1 MGIVYFDICA
11 IPLILMI
18 LFICFTRKMF
28 KGLANRMYIVSVFLA
43 LFTTIADLTME
54 STDNM
59 IPMTPG
65 VRAACTVATYAYFIL
80 RNLTPVFI
88 ILFLFTLTRTT
99 FLIKKAWAKTVF
111 FAPFGIIMAL
121 LAQNPFTG
129 LAFVIT
135 PENGYTRGPLMVVFY
150 AIAFI
155 YGISGFAYCIY
166 CRRYLSKYKWG
177 SLLSIYALG
186 YFSVFIQLFFPDILI
201 EMFCTAVSEML
212 ILFAIIRPEEQ
223 MDLQSGM
230 LSFNTYQVDLKNV
243 IHSRVPA
250 VICIIQIL
258 NCREIRNYLGDHE
271 YNKCLS
277 TIANGIRSTK
287 WNHKHNVEL
296 YFEMPGT
303 IYLITSLEGMCTS
316 EIGEII
322 LNSVKT
328 SVSKYVEVGVK
339 IEPEICIAR
348 CPDDCNVA
356 EDFIRLGHK
365 FQKISRGKPVSFA
378 SDIISNKNYAVEAHI
393 ESIIDNAINYDGLE
407 MYYQPIYSVKDG
419 KFVSAEALIRLSD
432 EEYGFVSPGLF
443 IPAAERKGLMIPI
456 GDFVLDSVFRFISEN
471 DFNELGLSYI
481 ELNLSVAQCL
491 QGDLSDKILALEKK
505 YHVNP
510 ARVNLEI
517 TETTYENIGDTTDMN
532 IKRLSDNGFSFSLDD
547 YGTGYSNMQ
556 RISRLPLKIIKIDKT
571 MVDDMENKSG
581 MSVMRNTVS
590 MIKDINKEI
599 VCEGVETADQL
610 ELLSGLGVDFIQ
622 GYYFSKPLPEKQFVA
637 FIREKNNAKAV

>member
-59 IPMTPG
+59 VPMTQG

-99 FLIKKAWAKTVF
+99 FIIKKAWAKIVF

-186 YFSVFIQLFFPDILI
+186 YFSVFIQLFFPDLLI

-223 MDLQSGM
+223 MDIQSGM

-243 IHSRVPA
+243 IHSRVPS
-250 VICIIQIL
+250 VICIIQIP

-378 SDIISNKNYAVEAHI
+378 SDVISNKNYAVEAHI

-407 MYYQPIYSVKDG
+407 MYYQPIYDMKTG
-419 KFVSAEALIRLSD
+419 KFHSAEALARIKDPSF
-432 EEYGFVSPGLF
+432 GMVSPSIF
-443 IPAAERKGLMIPI
+443 IPAAEALGRVIPI
-456 GDFVLDSVFRFISEN
+456 GDKILDLVFRFISDT
-471 DFNELGLSYI
+471 DFESLGLQYI
-481 ELNLSVAQCL
+481 EINLSVAQCMEPSL
-491 QGDLSDKILALEKK
+491 PDKILAVQKK
-505 YHVNP
+505 YDVDP
-510 ARVNLEI
+510 AKVNLEI
-517 TETTYENIGDTTDMN
+517 TETTFSDISDIMLENINKLISMGY
-532 IKRLSDNGFSFSLDD
+532 SFALDD
-547 YGTGYSNMQ
+547 YGSGYSSIQ
-556 RISRLPLKIIKIDKT
+556 RVNKIPFKLIKIDKSLL
-571 MVDDMENKSG
+571 DDILSPSG
-581 MSVMRNTVS
+581 RHIYESTLHMMQNIGKQVVS
-590 MIKDINKEI
+590 
-599 VCEGVETADQL
+599 EGAETKL
-610 ELLSGLGVDFIQ
+610 EVELLSNMKGDYIQ
-622 GYYFSKPLPEKQFVA
+622 GFYFSRPLNEKDFVE
-637 FIREKNNAKAV
+637 FIRSKNTEK

>member
-59 IPMTPG
+59 IPMTQG

-99 FLIKKAWAKTVF
+99 FIIKKAWAKTVF

-186 YFSVFIQLFFPDILI
+186 YFSVFIQLFFPDLLI

-250 VICIIQIL
+250 VICIIQIP

-303 IYLITSLEGMCTS
+303 IYLVTSLEGICTS

-328 SVSKYVEVGVK
+328 SVRKYVEVGVK

-378 SDIISNKNYAVEAHI
+378 SDVISNKNYAVEAHI
-393 ESIIDNAINYDGLE
+393 ESIVDNAINYDGLE
-407 MYYQPIYSVKDG
+407 MYYQPIYDMKTG
-419 KFVSAEALIRLSD
+419 KYHSAEALARIKDPSF
-432 EEYGFVSPGLF
+432 GMVSPSIF
-443 IPAAERKGLMIPI
+443 IPAAEALGRVIPI
-456 GDFVLDSVFRFISEN
+456 GDKILDLVFRFISDT
-471 DFNELGLSYI
+471 DFESLGLQYI
-481 ELNLSVAQCL
+481 EINLSVAQCMEPSL
-491 QGDLSDKILALEKK
+491 PDKILAVQKK
-505 YHVNP
+505 YDVDP
-510 ARVNLEI
+510 AKVNLEI
-517 TETTYENIGDTTDMN
+517 TETTFSDISDIMLENINKLISMGY
-532 IKRLSDNGFSFSLDD
+532 SFALDD
-547 YGTGYSNMQ
+547 YGSGYSSIQ
-556 RISRLPLKIIKIDKT
+556 RVNKIPFKLIKIDKSLL
-571 MVDDMENKSG
+571 DDILSPSG
-581 MSVMRNTVS
+581 RHIYESTLHMMQNIGKQVVS
-590 MIKDINKEI
+590 
-599 VCEGVETADQL
+599 EGAETKL
-610 ELLSGLGVDFIQ
+610 EVELLSNMKGDYIQ
-622 GYYFSKPLPEKQFVA
+622 GFYFSRPLNEKDFVE
-637 FIREKNNAKAV
+637 FIRSKNSVK

>member
-59 IPMTPG
+59 IPMTQG

-121 LAQNPFTG
+121 LLQNPFTG

-186 YFSVFIQLFFPDILI
+186 YFSVFIQLFFPDLLI

-250 VICIIQIL
+250 VICIIQIP

-378 SDIISNKNYAVEAHI
+378 SDVISNKNYAAEAHI
-393 ESIIDNAINYDGLE
+393 ESIIDNAINYDGIE
-407 MYYQPIYSVKDG
+407 MYYQPIYDMKTG
-419 KFVSAEALIRLSD
+419 KYHSAEALARIKDPSF
-432 EEYGFVSPGLF
+432 GMVSPSIF
-443 IPAAERKGLMIPI
+443 IPAAEALGRVIPI
-456 GDFVLDSVFRFISEN
+456 GDKILDLVFRFISDT
-471 DFNELGLSYI
+471 DFESLGLQYI
-481 ELNLSVAQCL
+481 EINLSVAQCMEPSL
-491 QGDLSDKILALEKK
+491 PDKILAVQKK
-505 YHVNP
+505 YDVDP
-510 ARVNLEI
+510 AKVNLEI
-517 TETTYENIGDTTDMN
+517 TETTFSDISDIMLENINKLISMGY
-532 IKRLSDNGFSFSLDD
+532 SFALDD
-547 YGTGYSNMQ
+547 YGSGYSSIQ
-556 RISRLPLKIIKIDKT
+556 RVNKIPFKLIKIDKSLL
-571 MVDDMENKSG
+571 DDILSPSG
-581 MSVMRNTVS
+581 RHIYESTLHMMQNIGKQVVS
-590 MIKDINKEI
+590 
-599 VCEGVETADQL
+599 EGAETKL
-610 ELLSGLGVDFIQ
+610 EVELLSNMKGDYIQ
-622 GYYFSKPLPEKQFVA
+622 GFYFSRPLNERDFVE
-637 FIREKNNAKAV
+637 FIRSKNSVK